1 MWLLRL
7 QRIQTYSLLYT
18 QLHTC
23 KSLVKY
29 LFEPN
34 ALSTELLG
42 ASEQLYKHTLFYLDE
57 DLSHISPP
65 FYQGKVFANIS
76 PAL

>member
-1 MWLLRL
+1 M
-7 QRIQTYSLLYT
+7 
-18 QLHTC
+18 C

-34 ALSTELLG
+34 ASSTEFLG
-42 ASEQLYKHTLFYLDE
+42 ASEQLYKRILFYLDE
-57 DLSHISPP
+57 DSPNISPP
-65 FYQGKVFANIS
+65 LFQGKLFANIS